1 MDMFTG
7 STVTIIKENA
17 SKLPS
22 PIRGSDRG
30 SWAQSTIVKRLP
42 EIIDRI
48 LKDNDFNPGTIEEL
62 KLLRNELPEG
72 TIQRL
77 RDSSTADFGE
87 WESYITPYESST
99 WLEVPW
105 FFAEVYFYRRI
116 IEAVDYFHTGKDP
129 FFHQKKQGLLQTQP
143 AIRRFAGVLQSW
155 IDSGEKR
162 PSPEIMIQDAI
173 LNALWGNQA
182 DLSLWP
188 ADGEVSP
195 SHQNLQNVQDH
206 LLADDSGDIIRLITD
221 GTGVERIDILLDN
234 AGYELVSDLGLA
246 DTLLTHGLASRVVL
260 HVKAHPVF
268 VSDVIET
275 DIRETIGAL
284 RKAQDEAV
292 RNFGIRLEEHL
303 LSGRLSSA
311 PHFFW
316 NSPLSMR
323 ELSIDLRKD
332 ISLSAL
338 LIIKGDANY
347 RRLLGDLHWN
357 RTTAFPDAV
366 NFLPFPVAALRTL
379 KAELAVGLSSEQIR
393 ELNIK
398 DKQWLVNGRW
408 GVIHFSGPSLI

>member
-1 MDMFTG
+1 MIPF
-7 STVTIIKENA
+7 IKENT

-30 SWAQSTIVKRLP
+30 SWAHSTIVNRLP
-42 EIIDRI
+42 EIIGRI
-48 LKDNDFNPGTIEEL
+48 LKDNDFDPGAIGKL
-62 KLLRNELPEG
+62 KALRDELPRG
-72 TIQRL
+72 IISRL
-77 RDSSTADFGE
+77 QDSSTPDFGE
-87 WESYITPYESST
+87 WEAYIAPHESST

-105 FFAEVYFYRRI
+105 FFAELYFYRRI
-116 IEAVDYFHTGKDP
+116 MEAVGYFHTGKDP
-129 FFHQKKQGLLQTQP
+129 FSHQKIQGLLQSGP
-143 AIRRFAGVLQSW
+143 SIRRFAGVLQSW
-155 IDSGEKR
+155 IDEDAKK
-162 PSPEIMIQDAI
+162 PSPEIMVQDAF

-188 ADGEVSP
+188 ADAEDSP
-195 SHQNLQNVQDH
+195 SHQNLKIVQEH
-206 LLADDSGDIIRLITD
+206 LLADDSEDIIRLIT
-221 GTGVERIDILLDN
+221 GRESVERIDILLDN

-246 DTLLTHGLASRVVL
+246 DTLLTHGLASSVVL

-268 VSDVIET
+268 VSDVIEA
-275 DIRETIGAL
+275 DIRETIDAL

-292 RNFGIRLEEHL
+292 RHFGIRLEKHL
-303 LSGRLSSA
+303 SSGRLSSA

-323 ELSIDLRKD
+323 ELSVDLRKD
-332 ISLSAL
+332 ISTSAL

-347 RRLLGDLHWN
+347 RRLLGDLHWDW
-357 RTTAFPDAV
+357 TTVFSDAV
-366 NFLPFPVAALRTL
+366 DFLPFPVAALRTL